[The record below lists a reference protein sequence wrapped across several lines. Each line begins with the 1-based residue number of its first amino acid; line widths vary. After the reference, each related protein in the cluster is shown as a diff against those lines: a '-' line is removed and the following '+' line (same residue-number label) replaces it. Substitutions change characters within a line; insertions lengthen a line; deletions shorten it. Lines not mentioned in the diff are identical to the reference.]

1 MIKEIGKGLELLTVY
16 RNLLDLDVFRQFERL
31 CDALEQQEQT
41 ALPHCYSSFLH
52 ALYETGTEDLGAY
65 VKQAILQDENRFNM
79 HIMDVPAYLE
89 QAVEFDLQQLEKMT
103 RVTAEQVKREA
114 KGVLPA
120 ALPEWKNTAL
130 DLTAADLK
138 TYHRRNGYGIFAK
151 YDVCRWRD
159 GLEGVKHPDTISV
172 DSLIGYEVQREMV
185 IKNTKSLLEGRHS
198 NNILLY
204 GDRGTGKS
212 STVKAVFNRYKDQGL
227 RLIEL
232 TVNQI
237 HSFPQVLAGLCP
249 WLKYIIFI
257 DDLAFETKDRDYTG
271 AKALLEGS
279 ANALHQ
285 NVVVYA
291 TSNRRHL
298 VSEYFADRGGEVH
311 TADNIEETLSLAD
324 RFGVTITFL
333 SPSREEYYR
342 IIDSMLDWDTLGMT
356 KEEVNKLA
364 QKWEM
369 QYNGR
374 SGRTAVQFVRALQSG
389 HIEDFV

>member
-1 MIKEIGKGLELLTVY
+1 MVKEIGRELELLTVY
-16 RNLLDLDVFRQFERL
+16 RKLLDLEVFKQFQGL
-31 CDALEQQEQT
+31 CSALEEQDKI
-41 ALPHCYSSFLH
+41 ALPGCYSGVLH
-52 ALYETGTEDLGAY
+52 ALYEAGTDDLGAY
-65 VKQAILQDENRFNM
+65 LKQMILQDENCFNQ
-79 HIMDVPAYLE
+79 HILEVPDYLKQAVAFDLE
-89 QAVEFDLQQLEKMT
+89 QLGKLAQ
-103 RVTAEQVKREA
+103 VTAGQVKRAA

-120 ALPEWKNTAL
+120 GLPEWKNSPFRL
-130 DLTAADLK
+130 DVEKLTA
-138 TYHRRNGYGIFAK
+138 YHQQNGYGIFAK

-159 GLEGVKHPDTISV
+159 GLEGVENPDPISLE
-172 DSLIGYEVQREMV
+172 SLIGYQLQREMV
-185 IKNTKSLLEGRHS
+185 IKNTKSLLEGRRS

-212 STVKAVFNRYKDQGL
+212 STVKAVFNQFKDQGL

-237 HSFPQVLAGLCP
+237 HYFPEVLAGLCP

-257 DDLAFETKDRDYTG
+257 DDLAFETKDRDYTS

-311 TADNIEETLSLAD
+311 TADSIEETLSLAD

-333 SPSREEYYR
+333 SPSREEYYN
-342 IIDSMLDWDTLGMT
+342 IIYSMLDMETLGMT

-369 QYNGR
+369 LYNGR

-389 HIEDFV
+389 NIKDYV

>member
-1 MIKEIGKGLELLTVY
+1 MVKEIGRELELLTVY
-16 RNLLDLDVFRQFERL
+16 RKLLDLEVFKQFQGL
-31 CDALEQQEQT
+31 CSALEEQDKI
-41 ALPHCYSSFLH
+41 ALPGCYSGVLH
-52 ALYETGTEDLGAY
+52 ALYEAGTDDLGAY
-65 VKQAILQDENRFNM
+65 LKQMILQDENCFNQ
-79 HIMDVPAYLE
+79 HILEVPVYLKQAVAFDLE
-89 QAVEFDLQQLEKMT
+89 QLGKLAQ
-103 RVTAEQVKREA
+103 VTAGQVKREA

-120 ALPEWKNTAL
+120 GLPEWKNSPFRL
-130 DLTAADLK
+130 DVEKLTA
-138 TYHRRNGYGIFAK
+138 YHQQNGYGIFAK

-159 GLEGVKHPDTISV
+159 GLEGVENPDPISLE
-172 DSLIGYEVQREMV
+172 SLIGYQLQREMV
-185 IKNTKSLLEGRHS
+185 IKNTKSLLEGRRS

-212 STVKAVFNRYKDQGL
+212 STVKAVFNQFKDQGL

-237 HSFPQVLAGLCP
+237 HYFPEVLAGLCP

-257 DDLAFETKDRDYTG
+257 DDLAFETKDRDYTS

-298 VSEYFADRGGEVH
+298 VSEYFAERGGEVH
-311 TADNIEETLSLAD
+311 TADSIEETLSLAD

-333 SPSREEYYR
+333 SPSREEYYN
-342 IIDSMLDWDTLGMT
+342 IIYSMLDMETLGMT

-369 QYNGR
+369 LYNGR

-389 HIEDFV
+389 NIKDYV